1 MTPMLEE
8 ARPKTLIELS
18 RQAKCPE
25 IVVAAEK
32 RGVSDV
38 VHFTTLKGAVGV
50 LASGALKSR
59 GELEEDEYLEHVYR
73 PNVPIR
79 KDPDWVNYVSLSI
92 QRINDWFFDT
102 SNRWR
107 PAMDNPWVVLC
118 FDVGIL
124 AHAGVV
130 FTTTNNIYP
139 SCRRAEGICGFMRMF
154 DNTVRGRYN
163 HLHTRTG
170 KDDAWPTDRQAE
182 VLYPRQL
189 SCNHLRRI
197 DVQLAETEDS
207 IAGILGTLDLSVSVR
222 HAPEV
227 FE

>member
-1 MTPMLEE
+1 MSSMLEE
-8 ARPKTLIELS
+8 ARPKTRIELS
-18 RQAKCPE
+18 RQARCPE
-25 IVVAAEK
+25 IVVAAEE

-59 GELEEDEYLEHVYR
+59 RKLERDAYLEHVYR
-73 PNVPIR
+73 PNVLIR
-79 KDPDWVNYVSLSI
+79 KDPAWVNYVSLSI

-102 SNRWR
+102 SIRWQ
-107 PAMDNPWVVLC
+107 PAENNPWVVLC

-139 SCRRAEGICGFMRMF
+139 SCRRAEGIDGFMRMF
-154 DNTVRGRYN
+154 DNTVLGRYDD
-163 HLHTRTG
+163 LHTRTG
-170 KDDAWPTDRQAE
+170 KDDAWPTHRQAE
-182 VLYPRQL
+182 VLYPGLL
-189 SCNHLRRI
+189 SCNHLHRI
-197 DVQLAETEDS
+197 DVQLAEAEDS
-207 IAGILGTLDLSVSVR
+207 IAGMLSIFDLSVPVR